1 MDRNELTLAIA
12 GALVAAVLV
21 GWVLRWIFARMSNAA
36 GPRSI
41 RRTADLAAQLHA
53 AEEAQARAEARLAS
67 VEADLGGRLAE
78 MQAEIEAANRA
89 LERERDQSE
98 QIRAAYREAMAGNAR
113 PEA

>member
-1 MDRNELTLAIA
+1 LDRNELTLAIA

-21 GWVLRWIFARMSNAA
+21 GWVLRSIFGRMNNAA

-67 VEADLGGRLAE
+67 VETDFGGRLTE
-78 MQAEIEAANRA
+78 MQTELDAANRA
-89 LERERDQSE
+89 LERERDQTE
-98 QIRAAYREAMAGNAR
+98 QIRAAYRDAIEGHARSEA
-113 PEA
+113 